1 MPKFIK
7 ELPLL
12 KTDAYKVGHVGLY
25 PKGTTKVY
33 STLTPRR
40 NEFYPWSNEM
50 VAFGYQMFVER
61 LKEDFNNNFFNQKK
75 EDIIYTYKQVVG
87 SVMGNPDYDTSHI
100 EALYDLGYLPI
111 KIQALP
117 EGTLV
122 PMGVPVLTIQ
132 NTDDNFAWLSN
143 YLETL
148 LLSETFVTSTA
159 ATTAH
164 QFRKILT
171 EYNKKS
177 SDNPQG
183 MDYQIHDFSERGQ
196 HGNEASMLSGV
207 AHLTSFKGSD
217 TIQAPM
223 MAKLYYGA
231 NLKDIGKTS
240 ASVVATEHSVMEAL
254 TAKYSDGTDNKH
266 QYEVYKELLENNP
279 TGILSVVSDTYDY
292 WEVVT
297 KVLPALKDEIMK
309 RKGTLTIR
317 PDDGDMKYNIRET
330 LIDLWKTFGGIINSK
345 GYKVLDS
352 HVRMIYGEGVTLD
365 NIRSLYDVVLK
376 LGFST
381 DNIVFGVGAYVYSV
395 LVTRDSFA
403 QAIKA
408 QVVVI
413 NGKEHLVYKD
423 PKNDPTKLK
432 TSLKGAVVDYY
443 GTDGK
448 LHVADNLSL
457 KQADNDRGQQLHTI
471 FEDGKIKNKVTLE
484 DIRTKLLEDIN

>member
-12 KTDAYKVGHVGLY
+12 KTDVYKVGHMRLY
-25 PKGTTKVY
+25 PEGTTKIY

-61 LKEDFNNNFFNQKK
+61 LKEDFDNHFFNQRK
-75 EDIIYTYKQVVG
+75 EDIVYTYKRVVG
-87 SVMGNPDYDTSHI
+87 SVIGNADYDTSHI

-132 NTDDNFAWLSN
+132 NTDKNFAWLSN

-148 LLSETFVTSTA
+148 ILSETFVTSTV

-171 EYNKKS
+171 KYNKLS
-177 SDNPQG
+177 SDEPNI
-183 MDYQIHDFSERGQ
+183 DYQIHDFSERGQ

-223 MAKLYYGA
+223 MAELYYGA
-231 NLKDIGKTS
+231 DLSKIGQTS

-254 TAKYSDGTDNKH
+254 SAKYDDGTDNKH
-266 QYEVYKELLENNP
+266 QYEVYKDLLENNP

-292 WEVVT
+292 WEVVD
-297 KVLPALKDEIMK
+297 KVLPALKDDIMK
-309 RKGTLTIR
+309 RNGTLTIR
-317 PDDGDMKYNIRET
+317 PDDGDMKYNIEKT
-330 LIDLWKTFGGIINSK
+330 LNDLWKTFGGTINSK
-345 GYKVLDS
+345 GYKVLDP
-352 HVRMIYGEGVTLD
+352 HIRMIYGEGVTLD
-365 NIRSLYDVVLK
+365 KVEEFYKLILK
-376 LGFST
+376 NGFST

-395 LVTRDSFA
+395 LTTRDSFA

-408 QVVVI
+408 QVVI
-413 NGKEHLVYKD
+413 IDGKEKHVYKD

-443 GTDGK
+443 GIDGK

-457 KQADNDRGQQLHTI
+457 KRADNDRGQQLHTI
-471 FEDGKIKNKVTLE
+471 FEDGKVKNKVTLDE
-484 DIRTKLLEDIN
+484 IRTKLLEDIN